1 MRPFS
6 DLLVGISLAALAGCA
21 QARTAADVERS
32 MKEELSHAIA
42 VEDDTLVAMNTELSH
57 AIGTTTV
64 TGALVAGPPM
74 EAADP
79 MPLPGERMPLSVLAP
94 QTWGAPDALDVPE
107 TRE

>member
-1 MRPFS
+1 
-6 DLLVGISLAALAGCA
+6 
-21 QARTAADVERS
+21 
-32 MKEELSHAIA
+32 MKEELSHAI
-42 VEDDTLVAMNTELSH
+42 VLEDDTLVAMNTELSH

-64 TGALVAGPPM
+64 TGALVAGPAM

-94 QTWGAPDALDVPE
+94 ATWSTPDALEVPD